1 MHSLKDLFPLD
12 LSITHDHTSVTPNSQ
27 EFLDHI
33 EGDVANELDFR
44 ESGDHSI
51 SLSEPEV
58 NSVSSDLVEGLSSD
72 RVRSRDSLSAEV
84 NQPMI
89 ILKHNPSPAFQNEY
103 RHRAISRRSRQI
115 RPPQRLLAN
124 EFKYFD

>member
-1 MHSLKDLFPLD
+1 MHSLKHLFLLE
-12 LSITHDHTSVTPNSQ
+12 LSITHDYSSATPNSQ

-89 ILKHNPSPAFQNEY
+89 ILKHNPSPAFQNKY
-103 RHRAISRRSRQI
+103 RPRVVNRRSRQI
-115 RPPQRLLAN
+115 QPPQWFLVNDIL
-124 EFKYFD
+124 YFD